1 MSGRGIFAVGSVG
14 VEVDPEDVDVEEE
27 GEEEV
32 DDDDVPPPH
41 VPNPGW
47 HPVPQYSVV
56 LPQKPYCEQQG
67 RELGQ
72 I

>member
-1 MSGRGIFAVGSVG
+1 LPTSGRGIFAVGSVG

-27 GEEEV
+27 GGEEV

-47 HPVPQYSVV
+47 HPVPQ
-56 LPQKPYCEQQG
+56 
-67 RELGQ
+67 
-72 I
+72 